1 MVCNSIQVS
10 RNGDFIYLGGTH
22 QMRDYSN
29 RPYLFFAKLDAT
41 GDRVATTTFV
51 TNSNSYLF
59 AMRRIILEK
68 NKGLNENAALY
79 FCGFIHNQYS
89 YTSNTHYNYTSEAD
103 MVLGKLSHKDI
114 SSYATEADLDAD
126 KANAIKIEFIIRY
139 GGPGTPEYDYED
151 PIESPNH
158 NGDCFLTD
166 DNAYLLG
173 VFSTKHQRVNY
184 DEVTDPRPYLTNTST
199 NPFYAPDDLNMNPT
213 CDNDKKNPA
222 FLLEALYDEHKDSAI
237 TLTKLAATCEAT
249 M

>member
-1 MVCNSIQVS
+1 MGN
-10 RNGDFIYLGGTH
+10 LG
-22 QMRDYSN
+22 N

-51 TNSNSYLF
+51 TNSNSYLY

-68 NKGLNENAALY
+68 NKGVNENAALY
-79 FCGFIHNQYS
+79 FCGFIHNKDS
-89 YTSNTHYNYTSEAD
+89 YNDNDHYDYFSEAD

-114 SSYATEADLDAD
+114 SSYATEADLNTDI
-126 KANAIKIEFIIRY
+126 ANAIKIEFIIRY

-158 NGDCFLTD
+158 NGDCFLTE

-173 VFSTKHQRVNY
+173 VFSTKHQQVNA
-184 DEVTDPRPYLTNTST
+184 DEVSDPRPYLTNTST
-199 NPFYAPDDLNMNPT
+199 NPFYTPDDLNMNPT

-222 FLLEALYDEHKDSAI
+222 FLYDALYDDYHKNVA
-237 TLTKLAATCEAT
+237 TALTSLASTCESS